1 LLKNIFKQESIFYL
15 TDYKSNNTMNDT
27 LVTENN
33 DASPFFSGVRA
44 SAIRILS
51 RFERSDAY
59 LDKLIDSELSSG
71 DMSQLDKAL
80 LTEIINGVIRWR
92 WKLDW
97 GLTGFYHGDYLKC
110 LNIVKNAM
118 RVAFYQIM
126 FLQKVPDYAA
136 INESVEVVKRLQG
149 EKTAGIVN
157 GVLRNLARNIDNIRY
172 PKRHNDPIYYL
183 SVMES
188 HPRWLV
194 RRWVE
199 QFGEQDAEI
208 ILQANNRRPY
218 LPVRLNT
225 LRSNSEEV
233 EQFFLD
239 NDIRFIK
246 SEYTDRSYILKS
258 PGMNIANTEL
268 FKSGKITIQ
277 DPSATMAAILASPK
291 PGMNV
296 IDLCSA
302 PGGKSFM
309 LAEQMQDE
317 GKVVAIDKY
326 ESKLRFIEQGKERMG
341 YEIITPFVSEAEK
354 LVIENPADI
363 VFADVP
369 CSGLGTLSKKPDIK
383 WKRERDDLYNL
394 SKIQRQIMASAAK
407 LLNSGGVFV
416 YSTCTIEPEENME
429 NVAWF
434 LENYPEF
441 EIDPAENYLP
451 EKVCKDGAMQTF
463 QHLHY
468 IDGAFAMRFV
478 KK

>member
-1 LLKNIFKQESIFYL
+1 
-15 TDYKSNNTMNDT
+15 MNDQI
-27 LVTENN
+27 VTDKNE
-33 DASPFFSGVRA
+33 STPFFSGVRA
-44 SAIRILS
+44 AAIRILS

-59 LDKLIDSELSSG
+59 LDKLIERELSNGELSAN
-71 DMSQLDKAL
+71 DRAL
-80 LTEIINGVIRWR
+80 LTELINGVIRWR

-126 FLQKVPDYAA
+126 FLKKIPDYAA
-136 INESVEVVKRLQG
+136 INESVEVVKKLQG

-157 GVLRNLARNIDNIRY
+157 GVLRNLARNLDNIRY
-172 PKRHNDPIYYL
+172 PKRDNDPIYYL

-194 RRWVE
+194 RRWVD
-199 QFGEQDAEI
+199 QFGEESAEV

-218 LPVRLNT
+218 VPVRINT
-225 LRSNSEEV
+225 LQTTAEEV
-233 EQFFLD
+233 EAFFHEEDL
-239 NDIRFIK
+239 RYIK

-258 PGMNIANTEL
+258 PRMDITQTEL

-277 DPSATMAAILASPK
+277 DPSATMAAMLAQPK

-296 IDLCSA
+296 IDLCAA

-309 LAEQMQDE
+309 LAEQMQND
-317 GKVVAIDKY
+317 GNVVAIDKY
-326 ESKLRFIEQGKERMG
+326 ESKLRFIESGKQRMG
-341 YEIITPFVSEAEK
+341 YDIITPFAADAEN
-354 LVIENPADI
+354 LVIENPADLI
-363 VFADVP
+363 FADVP

-383 WKRERDDLYNL
+383 WKRERDDLYTL
-394 SKIQRQIMASAAK
+394 SKIQREIMSNAAK
-407 LLNSGGVFV
+407 LLRSGGVFV

-429 NVAWF
+429 NVNWF
-434 LENYPEF
+434 LENFPEF
-441 EIDPAENYLP
+441 EIDPAEKYLP
-451 EKVCKDGAMQTF
+451 EKVCKDGVMQTF
-463 QHLHY
+463 QHIHY
-468 IDGAFAMRFV
+468 IDGAFAARFV

>member
-1 LLKNIFKQESIFYL
+1 
-15 TDYKSNNTMNDT
+15 MNDQI
-27 LVTENN
+27 VTDKNE
-33 DASPFFSGVRA
+33 STPFFSGVRA
-44 SAIRILS
+44 AAIRILS

-59 LDKLIDSELSSG
+59 LDKLIERELSNGELSAK
-71 DMSQLDKAL
+71 DRAL
-80 LTEIINGVIRWR
+80 LTELINGVIRWR

-126 FLQKVPDYAA
+126 FLKKIPDYAA
-136 INESVEVVKRLQG
+136 INESVEVVKKLQG

-157 GVLRNLARNIDNIRY
+157 GVLRNLARNLDNIRY
-172 PKRHNDPIYYL
+172 PKRDNDPIYYL

-194 RRWVE
+194 RRWVD
-199 QFGEQDAEI
+199 QFGEESAEV

-218 LPVRLNT
+218 VPVRINT
-225 LRSNSEEV
+225 LQTTAEEV
-233 EQFFLD
+233 EAFFHEEDL
-239 NDIRFIK
+239 RYIK

-258 PGMNIANTEL
+258 PRMDITQTEL

-277 DPSATMAAILASPK
+277 DPSATMAAMLAQPK

-296 IDLCSA
+296 IDLCAA

-309 LAEQMQDE
+309 LAEQMQND
-317 GKVVAIDKY
+317 GNVVAIDKY
-326 ESKLRFIEQGKERMG
+326 ESKLRFIESGKQRMG
-341 YEIITPFVSEAEK
+341 YDIITPFAADAEN
-354 LVIENPADI
+354 LVIENPADLI
-363 VFADVP
+363 FADVP

-383 WKRERDDLYNL
+383 WKRERDDLYTL
-394 SKIQRQIMASAAK
+394 SKIQREIMSNAAK
-407 LLNSGGVFV
+407 LLRSGGVFV

-429 NVAWF
+429 NVNWF
-434 LENYPEF
+434 LENFPEF
-441 EIDPAENYLP
+441 EIDPAEKYLP
-451 EKVCKDGAMQTF
+451 EKVCKDGVMQTF
-463 QHLHY
+463 QHIHY
-468 IDGAFAMRFV
+468 IDGAFAARFV